1 MAEKD
6 IVFKIE
12 AVTNQ
17 NVIDA
22 YGEVL
27 DKVIGKYDDWIEETK
42 KQDAVIKDL
51 NARMRE
57 KGDLTNEEI
66 KQLNEAKSKRSQY
79 QQLMKQEDKINT
91 SVNGSLKQQQL
102 ILSKVNTALRN
113 MTDEQKKA
121 NPELVK
127 FQKNL
132 YDSVKGMN
140 AEMGNFQMNVGN
152 YPQLL
157 QQISA
162 QVPGLNNVAG
172 AFSGILNAAT
182 PIGGA
187 IAAIGLAV
195 KGVTMAIE
203 AYNEAIDGSQR
214 LTWQL
219 NEAMSSLDAS
229 NDAITRS
236 LQNNADGFIQLKGN
250 VSAFWGWVK
259 QYSVAAFDSIVDQF
273 YAPNK
278 MQDLAE
284 GNFGEFFRKMVL
296 PVNFG
301 MNLYEQAQDYKAVK
315 DLIAQILPKQQE
327 LEKLKESSVVTLA
340 QIEKDA
346 AEAQLMAR
354 EKDKYS
360 AKERLAA
367 VEKYE
372 ALMKQRTAIL
382 KQQAILERDI
392 LILEGERTDNTHEV
406 NMAIEEGKA
415 KLIQLEAQEANALRT
430 MARLR
435 STIQAELKKEVLKV
449 SDIIDLNKFKAE
461 ADKEAEIVSEMLDD
475 LIQPKIDSSAALKA
489 IDDFV
494 EEMENEAPII
504 IERAKTKSDK
514 SSPLAKLLGV
524 APEELETLKSQAE
537 QAAQQIYGSIQ
548 QIAEQRT
555 QQRLDQELRAIDSA
569 AESEKAI
576 LKSKLDK
583 NLISQEQY
591 EHKLAAIEEEAEEK
605 REQANKDTFAKNKI
619 WNLAQAA
626 MNMALAITN
635 IWATNKGGMA
645 SRIAETAI
653 ASAAG
658 VAQIATIAAQKYSRG
673 GELHGAS
680 HAQGGIK
687 GNIQGHNI
695 ELEGDEV
702 VINKRSAHKYR
713 NILSYINSDNGWGV
727 DFAGVRGSGGYRPQ
741 LKYARGGVLGSYD
754 FSPASVPQA
763 SMLQKQMERQVE
775 RTEAMIAATNR
786 RIDRLQVQVNISD
799 IENARET
806 KQVHISRATLP

>member
-1 MAEKD
+1 
-6 IVFKIE
+6 
-12 AVTNQ
+12 
-17 NVIDA
+17 
-22 YGEVL
+22 
-27 DKVIGKYDDWIEETK
+27 
-42 KQDAVIKDL
+42 
-51 NARMRE
+51 
-57 KGDLTNEEI
+57 
-66 KQLNEAKSKRSQY
+66 
-79 QQLMKQEDKINT
+79 
-91 SVNGSLKQQQL
+91 
-102 ILSKVNTALRN
+102 
-113 MTDEQKKA
+113 
-121 NPELVK
+121 
-127 FQKNL
+127 
-132 YDSVKGMN
+132 
-140 AEMGNFQMNVGN
+140 
-152 YPQLL
+152 
-157 QQISA
+157 
-162 QVPGLNNVAG
+162 
-172 AFSGILNAAT
+172 
-182 PIGGA
+182 
-187 IAAIGLAV
+187 
-195 KGVTMAIE
+195 
-203 AYNEAIDGSQR
+203 
-214 LTWQL
+214 
-219 NEAMSSLDAS
+219 MSSLDAS

-327 LEKLKESSVVTLA
+327 LEKLKENSVV
-340 QIEKDA
+340 
-346 AEAQLMAR
+346 
-354 EKDKYS
+354 
-360 AKERLAA
+360 RLAELNRDA
-367 VEKYE
+367 EEQLLITRQKDQYTAEQRLEAAQKYKE
-372 ALMKQRTAIL
+372 LISERTGIL
-382 KQQAILERDI
+382 KAQAILERDI

-406 NMAIEEGKA
+406 NMAIEQGKA
-415 KLIQLEAQEANALRT
+415 KLIELERQELSALRT
-430 MARLR
+430 IERVRQA
-435 STIQAELKKEVLKV
+435 TIKELSASL
-449 SDIIDLNKFKAE
+449 IDFDKFKAE
-461 ADKEAEIVSEMLDD
+461 ADKEAALVEDMLDK
-475 LIQPKIDSSAALKA
+475 IIGKMNPKIDTVEALKA

-658 VAQIATIAAQKYSRG
+658 VAQIATIAAQKYARG

-702 VINKRSAHKYR
+702 VINKRSARKYR
-713 NILSYINSDNGWGV
+713 RALSWINSENGWGV
-727 DFAGVRGSGGYRPQ
+727 DFAGVRGSGGYSPNFRF
-741 LKYARGGVLGSYD
+741 ARGGVLSSFD
-754 FSPASVPQA
+754 FSPSATPQSSSVQQA
-763 SMLQKQMERQVE
+763 ISRQANRVE
-775 RTEAMIAATNR
+775 ELIYAINR
-786 RIDRLQVQVNISD
+786 RIDRLQVMVNISD
-799 IENARET
+799 IEDASNT
-806 KQVHISRATLP
+806 KQVHINRASLWYGQ

>member
-1 MAEKD
+1 MAEKE

-57 KGDLTNEEI
+57 KGDLTNEEL

-327 LEKLKESSVVTLA
+327 LEKLKENSVVRLA
-340 QIEKDA
+340 ELNRD
-346 AEAQLMAR
+346 AEAQLLITR
-354 EKDKYS
+354 QKDQYT
-360 AKERLAA
+360 AEQRLAA
-367 VEKYE
+367 AQKYKE
-372 ALMKQRTAIL
+372 LISERTGIL
-382 KQQAILERDI
+382 KAQAILERDI

-406 NMAIEEGKA
+406 NMAIEQGKA
-415 KLIQLEAQEANALRT
+415 KLIELERQELSALRT
-430 MARLR
+430 VERVRQA
-435 STIQAELKKEVLKV
+435 TINELSGKNKPIDIDASKV
-449 SDIIDLNKFKAE
+449 VDVKSIKATAKMGINDLIEEFKAE
-461 ADKEAEIVSEMLDD
+461 ANEAVAGADD
-475 LIQPKIDSSAALKA
+475 LKQVGTSAFA
-489 IDDFV
+489 
-494 EEMENEAPII
+494 
-504 IERAKTKSDK
+504 R
-514 SSPLAKLLGV
+514 LLGV
-524 APEELETLKSQAE
+524 NDAELEAIKSKAE

-548 QIAEQRT
+548 QMAQQASQR
-555 QQRLDQELRAIDSA
+555 RLDNELKAVESE
-569 AESEKAI
+569 AEREKAI
-576 LKSKLDK
+576 LKAKLDSGVLNEK
-583 NLISQEQY
+583 QY
-591 EHKLAAIEEEAEEK
+591 EKKIAEIDKQAEARREEMQKEAFEREK
-605 REQANKDTFAKNKI
+605 R
-619 WNLAQAA
+619 WNIASAF
-626 MNMALAITN
+626 MNMALGVTKALTQLPPPAKWI
-635 IWATNKGGMA
+635 
-645 SRIAETAI
+645 E
-653 ASAAG
+653 AALVTTTG
-658 VAQIATIAAQKYSRG
+658 LAQIATISAQKFARG

>member
-1 MAEKD
+1 MAEKE

-57 KGDLTNEEI
+57 KGDLTNEEL

-121 NPELVK
+121 NPELEK

-140 AEMGNFQMNVGN
+140 AEMGNFQINVGN

-327 LEKLKESSVVTLA
+327 LEKLKENSVVRLA
-340 QIEKDA
+340 ELNRDAEEQLLITRQKDQYT
-346 AEAQLMAR
+346 AEQ
-354 EKDKYS
+354 
-360 AKERLAA
+360 RLAA
-367 VEKYE
+367 AQKYKE
-372 ALMKQRTAIL
+372 LISERTGIL
-382 KQQAILERDI
+382 KAQAILERDI

-406 NMAIEEGKA
+406 NMAIEQGKA
-415 KLIQLEAQEANALRT
+415 KLIELERQELSALRT
-430 MARLR
+430 IERVRQA
-435 STIQAELKKEVLKV
+435 TIKEL
-449 SDIIDLNKFKAE
+449 SASPIDFDKFKAE
-461 ADKEAEIVSEMLDD
+461 ADKEAALVEDMLDK
-475 LIQPKIDSSAALKA
+475 IIGKMNPKIDTAEALKA

-494 EEMENEAPII
+494 EEMEKEAPII

-548 QIAEQRT
+548 QMAQQASQR
-555 QQRLDQELRAIDSA
+555 RLDNELKAVETE
-569 AESEKAI
+569 AEREKAI
-576 LKSKLDK
+576 LKAKLDSGALK
-583 NLISQEQY
+583 EKEYAEKIAEIDKQAE
-591 EHKLAAIEEEAEEK
+591 ARREEAQKEAFEREK
-605 REQANKDTFAKNKI
+605 R
-619 WNLAQAA
+619 WNIASAF
-626 MNMALAITN
+626 MNMALGVTKALTQLPPPAKWI
-635 IWATNKGGMA
+635 
-645 SRIAETAI
+645 E
-653 ASAAG
+653 AALVTTTG
-658 VAQIATIAAQKYSRG
+658 LAQIATISAQKFARG

-763 SMLQKQMERQVE
+763 SILQKQMERQVE
-775 RTEAMIAATNR
+775 QTESLIAATNR

-799 IENARET
+799 IEGASNT
-806 KQVHISRATLP
+806 KRVHINRAKL

>member
-27 DKVIGKYDDWIEETK
+27 DKVIGKYDDWIAETK

-57 KGDLTNEEI
+57 KGDLTNEEL

-475 LIQPKIDSSAALKA
+475 LIQPKIDTSAALKA

-548 QIAEQRT
+548 QMAQQASQR
-555 QQRLDQELRAIDSA
+555 RLDNELKAVETE
-569 AESEKAI
+569 AEREKAI
-576 LKSKLDK
+576 LKAKLDSGVLNEK
-583 NLISQEQY
+583 QY
-591 EHKLAAIEEEAEEK
+591 EKKIAEIDKQAEARREEAQKEAFEREK
-605 REQANKDTFAKNKI
+605 R
-619 WNLAQAA
+619 WNIAA
-626 MNMALAITN
+626 AFMNMAL
-635 IWATNKGGMA
+635 GV
-645 SRIAETAI
+645 TAALKALPSPKAWI
-653 ASAAG
+653 EAALVTTTG
-658 VAQIATIAAQKYSRG
+658 LAQVATISAQKFARG

-727 DFAGVRGSGGYRPQ
+727 DFAGVRGSGGYSPNFRF
-741 LKYARGGVLGSYD
+741 ARGGVLSSFD
-754 FSPASVPQA
+754 FSPSATPQSSSVQQA
-763 SMLQKQMERQVE
+763 ISRQANRVE
-775 RTEAMIAATNR
+775 ELIYAINR
-786 RIDRLQVQVNISD
+786 RIDRLQVMVNISD
-799 IENARET
+799 IENASNT
-806 KQVHISRATLP
+806 KQVHINRASL

>member
-1 MAEKD
+1 MADKE

-57 KGDLTNEEI
+57 KGDLTNEEL

-157 QQISA
+157 QQISS

-195 KGVTMAIE
+195 KGVTMAME

-327 LEKLKESSVVTLA
+327 LEKLKENSVVRLA
-340 QIEKDA
+340 ELNRDAEEQLLITRQKDQYT
-346 AEAQLMAR
+346 AEQ
-354 EKDKYS
+354 
-360 AKERLAA
+360 RLAA
-367 VEKYE
+367 AQKYKE
-372 ALMKQRTAIL
+372 LISERTGIL
-382 KQQAILERDI
+382 KAQAILERDI

-406 NMAIEEGKA
+406 NMAIEQGKA
-415 KLIQLEAQEANALRT
+415 KLIELERQELSALRT
-430 MARLR
+430 VERVRQA
-435 STIQAELKKEVLKV
+435 TINELSGRNKPIDIDASKV
-449 SDIIDLNKFKAE
+449 VDVKSIKAPAKMGINALIEEFKAE
-461 ADKEAEIVSEMLDD
+461 ANEAVAGADD
-475 LIQPKIDSSAALKA
+475 LKQVGTSAFARL
-489 IDDFV
+489 I
-494 EEMENEAPII
+494 
-504 IERAKTKSDK
+504 
-514 SSPLAKLLGV
+514 GV
-524 APEELETLKSQAE
+524 NDAELEAIKSKAE

-658 VAQIATIAAQKYSRG
+658 VAQIATIAAQKYARG

-727 DFAGVRGSGGYRPQ
+727 DFAGVRGSGGYSPNFRF
-741 LKYARGGVLGSYD
+741 ARGGVLSSFD
-754 FSPASVPQA
+754 FSPSATPQSSSVQQA
-763 SMLQKQMERQVE
+763 ISRQANRVE
-775 RTEAMIAATNR
+775 ELIYAINR
-786 RIDRLQVQVNISD
+786 RIDRLQVMVNISD
-799 IENARET
+799 IEDASNT
-806 KQVHISRATLP
+806 KQVHINRASLWYGQ